1 MSGARTLTIGPTIGP
16 RIGVTGDAASSTN
29 TTLTVAMADSADPV
43 MTQAAYSY
51 SVTVTNTGAIAASSV
66 SAVVVLD
73 ASLAFVSGSGTGW
86 SVGAVG
92 QTVTCTRASLSV
104 GAAPTIT
111 INVTSGA
118 ATVTASSTADA
129 GASNAPAA
137 TQSVQ
142 ATSVVLVT
150 KDATSGIRCP
160 ASSAEWTSLMSVAG
174 LATGNPGSLWLDQQ
188 ASGSIADSIGAVT
201 CTLDVASPTYQ
212 SAVTG
217 WSRLSLRNTDG
228 TSLQRW
234 FNTTTAPNPRTTSTL
249 QFAYIEFPAAAPVLQ
264 RGIMAKAGAGAQ
276 DVRLDT
282 TGKIAFV
289 DGATTLTANVVS
301 NAVHPVMFLT
311 NITNSTSK
319 LFLDTE
325 KVTGTFVLPANGAFI
340 GFGAVSTATAAGC
353 AFLYSGEFSGAA
365 AELTDAQIK
374 TILQTLGWT
383 IPWT

>member
-1 MSGARTLTIGPTIGP
+1 MSARTLTIGPTFGP
-16 RIGVTGDAASSTN
+16 RIGVAGDAVSSTN

-43 MTQAAYSY
+43 MTLAPYSY
-51 SVTVTNTGAIAASSV
+51 AVVVTNTGAITATSV
-66 SAVVVLD
+66 SAVVALD

-92 QTVTCTRASLSV
+92 QTVTCTRASLAV

-129 GASNAPAA
+129 SASNAPAA
-137 TQSVQ
+137 TQS
-142 ATSVVLVT
+142 APTTSVLLVS

-160 ASSAEWTSLMSVAG
+160 AGSAEWTSLMTIAG
-174 LATGNPGSLWLDQQ
+174 VATGNPGSLWLDQE
-188 ASGSIADSIGAVT
+188 ASGASADSIGAVT
-201 CTLDVASPTYQ
+201 CTMDVALPAYR

-217 WSRLSLRNTDG
+217 WSRLALRNSDG

-234 FNTTTAPNPRTTSTL
+234 FNNSTAPNPRTTSTL
-249 QFAYIEFPAAAPVLQ
+249 QFSYIEFPAAAPALQ
-264 RGIMAKAGAGAQ
+264 RGIMAKGGAGAQ

-289 DGATTLTANVVS
+289 DGATTLSTGVIS
-301 NAVHPVMFLT
+301 NAVHPVLFLT

-325 KVTGTFVLPANGAFI
+325 KITGTFVLPANGSI
-340 GFGAVSTATAAGC
+340 VGFGALSTATAAAC
-353 AFLYSGEFSGAA
+353 AYLYSGEFSGAA
-365 AELTDAQIK
+365 AELTDAQVK
-374 TILQTLGWT
+374 TLMQTLGWT